1 MDKLLAQHWFTLA
14 GTRHP
19 CRLEGFMG
27 PLDGFVQFPMR
38 PQDKATVYTADTA
51 PEQVQMKVNLPLAI
65 QRCVEAAG
73 RPTFYYS

>member
-1 MDKLLAQHWFTLA
+1 
-14 GTRHP
+14 
-19 CRLEGFMG
+19 MG